1 MNDRLLSIL
10 GLCRRAGKIVI
21 GTDPVI
27 ESVTTG
33 KSFIVLMTKD
43 FSANSKKNILKAS
56 NNSSVKT
63 FVINRTKD
71 ELGMAIG
78 KYCAVVSITDRG
90 FSDNIQE
97 LILKEQE
104 QEE

>member
-33 KSFIVLMTKD
+33 KSF
-43 FSANSKKNILKAS
+43 
-56 NNSSVKT
+56 

-90 FSDNIQE
+90 FSDKIQE